1 MFAKAMSFRT
11 WLRIS
16 MKGRF
21 AVIGRYEMP
30 LATTP
35 SSIVDADR
43 HGTQSEFHV
52 LADGISDGI
61 RKRTITSLPEGSAS
75 ILSGM
80 MLGPTIHYILGLR
93 AEASCKVPPNQPG
106 EDRA

>member
-1 MFAKAMSFRT
+1 MFAGGEELSD
-11 WLRIS
+11 LVEDINEGS
-16 MKGRF
+16 SCGD
-21 AVIGRYEMP
+21 GRYEMP

-35 SSIVDADR
+35 GSIVDADR

-61 RKRTITSLPEGSAS
+61 RKRRITWLPEGSAS

-93 AEASCKVPPNQPG
+93 AEASCKGPPNQPG

>member
-1 MFAKAMSFRT
+1 
-11 WLRIS
+11 
-16 MKGRF
+16 MKGRL
-21 AVIGRYEMP
+21 AVIGGMKCRLRP
-30 LATTP
+30 RP

-43 HGTQSEFHV
+43 RGKQSEFHV

-80 MLGPTIHYILGLR
+80 MLGPIIHYNILGLR
-93 AEASCKVPPNQPG
+93 AEASCKVLPNQPG